1 MCGSG
6 KNWGRICWPWSFI
19 FHRFVVTKYTV
30 KAIFSTR
37 RFNFRRAI
45 AYLSFAKIVSP
56 ALLLCQ
62 PPICFS
68 CHQRISWV
76 LFVLLEQTG
85 LWYNVDWI
93 IMLGWEV
100 TWMLR
105 GTLSQILGLPTAE
118 IESFLKIQVLF
129 LELASLDKD
138 TYEENDYR
146 EDFADY
152 QIQRID

>member
-1 MCGSG
+1 
-6 KNWGRICWPWSFI
+6 
-19 FHRFVVTKYTV
+19 
-30 KAIFSTR
+30 
-37 RFNFRRAI
+37 
-45 AYLSFAKIVSP
+45 
-56 ALLLCQ
+56 
-62 PPICFS
+62 
-68 CHQRISWV
+68 
-76 LFVLLEQTG
+76 
-85 LWYNVDWI
+85 
-93 IMLGWEV
+93 
-100 TWMLR
+100 MLR